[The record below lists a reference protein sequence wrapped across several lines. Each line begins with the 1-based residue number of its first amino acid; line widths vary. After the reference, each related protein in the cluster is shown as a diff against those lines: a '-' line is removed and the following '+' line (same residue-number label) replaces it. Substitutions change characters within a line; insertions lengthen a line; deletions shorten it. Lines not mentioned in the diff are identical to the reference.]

1 MVITQT
7 RVKQYNST
15 YKTVI
20 SVDGV
25 PVAMTKADKRASDI
39 VAYLN
44 GYDVEIN
51 DGTIRKTLDQ
61 YRSPKKGSAI
71 FYLVIGTQRMELSGC
86 EVAWDTFQKTKEAVG
101 LLLEVKLMDSNFKV
115 LASSKDEE

>member
-1 MVITQT
+1 MKITQT

-25 PVAMTKADKRASDI
+25 PVCVTRSNKRASSI
-39 VAYLN
+39 ISYLS

-51 DGTIRKTLDQ
+51 DGKLKKQLNKIRET
-61 YRSPKKGSAI
+61 
-71 FYLVIGTQRMELSGC
+71 E
-86 EVAWDTFQKTKEAVG
+86 
-101 LLLEVKLMDSNFKV
+101 
-115 LASSKDEE
+115 

>member
-20 SVDGV
+20 SIDGI
-25 PVAMTKADKRASDI
+25 PICITRSAKRAGQIAS
-39 VAYLN
+39 YLE

-51 DGTIRKTLDQ
+51 DGALKKQLDK
-61 YRSPKKGSAI
+61 YRN
-71 FYLVIGTQRMELSGC
+71 
-86 EVAWDTFQKTKEAVG
+86 QK
-101 LLLEVKLMDSNFKV
+101 
-115 LASSKDEE
+115 